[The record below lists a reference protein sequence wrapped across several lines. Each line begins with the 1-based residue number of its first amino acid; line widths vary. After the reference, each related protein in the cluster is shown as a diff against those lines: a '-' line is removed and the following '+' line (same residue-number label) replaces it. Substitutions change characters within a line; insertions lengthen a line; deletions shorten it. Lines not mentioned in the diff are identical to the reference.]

1 MANEEVRKVIE
12 FVNDVRIGMVTTQS
26 QGRLVSRPLTVIE
39 AKEDGDLW
47 FFSTAESAIVREF
60 EAQDLVNVSFSG
72 NKEWVSISGRASVVR
87 DVAKKKEL
95 WNPVVETFAT
105 EGPGSPDT
113 VLLRID
119 SESAEYWENP
129 GGAASVVAGWVKQ
142 KLTGQSTKPGDSNIV
157 QM

>member
-12 FVNDVRIGMVTTQS
+12 IVNNVRIGMVTTQS

-87 DVAKKKEL
+87 DSAKKKEL
-95 WNPVVETFAT
+95 WNPVVETFAA
-105 EGPGSPDT
+105 EGPESPDT

-142 KLTGQSTKPGDSNIV
+142 KLTGQSAEPGDSNTV

>member
-47 FFSTAESAIVREF
+47 FFSTAESAVVREF

-119 SESAEYWENP
+119 SESAEY
-129 GGAASVVAGWVKQ
+129 
-142 KLTGQSTKPGDSNIV
+142 
-157 QM
+157 

>member
-12 FVNDVRIGMVTTQS
+12 IVNDVRIGMVTTQS

-95 WNPVVETFAT
+95 WNPVVETFAA
-105 EGPGSPDT
+105 EGPESPDT

-142 KLTGQSTKPGDSNIV
+142 KLTGQSAEPGDSNTV

>member
-1 MANEEVRKVIE
+1 MANEVVRKVIE
-12 FVNDVRIGMVTTQS
+12 IVNDVRIGMVTTQS

-95 WNPVVETFAT
+95 WNPVVETFAA
-105 EGPGSPDT
+105 EGPESPDT

-142 KLTGQSTKPGDSNIV
+142 KLTGQSAEPGDSNTV